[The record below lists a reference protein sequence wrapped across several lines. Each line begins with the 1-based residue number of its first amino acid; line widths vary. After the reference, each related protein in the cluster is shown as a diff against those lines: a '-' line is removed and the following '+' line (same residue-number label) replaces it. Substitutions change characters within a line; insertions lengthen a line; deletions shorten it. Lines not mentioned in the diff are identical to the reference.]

1 MIVGERRILIISLIG
16 KAVDYLLKPDND
28 NIRISCFE
36 KIGCL
41 IAMFLVDNLDAK
53 IRP

>member
-1 MIVGERRILIISLIG
+1 MISLVG
-16 KAVDYLLKPDND
+16 KAVDHVLKPEND
-28 NIRISCFE
+28 NMRISCFE